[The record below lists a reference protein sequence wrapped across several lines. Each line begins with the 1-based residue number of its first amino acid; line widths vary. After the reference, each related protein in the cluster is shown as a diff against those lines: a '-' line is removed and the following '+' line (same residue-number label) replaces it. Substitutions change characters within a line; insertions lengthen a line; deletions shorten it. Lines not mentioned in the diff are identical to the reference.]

1 MSCKSCMESLKKDPL
16 FAVAMVK
23 LWWAMVNLW
32 REQGNTVIMVI
43 YSDHQRSI
51 LNVYASV
58 SMYCAGLAST
68 PPVEVHQRPSVCPAS
83 GVNSLDGTRHCQ
95 KRKVKP
101 LNNGETCRSPTHLDV
116 GWYILKT
123 IILLKWYIHFHFHDI
138 IGLCIVFGAS
148 TSFVQPKHTNTMTST
163 KTMSRA
169 NSLAS
174 ALLKIKQVFFLGKI
188 HMSTMAC
195 KHAAGPFHWKIIA
208 PFPTR
213 TTATFNPSHPLSLFR
228 ILSYR
233 FNLPSYN

>member
-68 PPVEVHQRPSVCPAS
+68 PPVEVHQRPSVCPVS

-101 LNNGETCRSPTHLDV
+101 LNNGETFAALHIWMLGDTF
-116 GWYILKT
+116 LKQSFCWSD
-123 IILLKWYIHFHFHDI
+123 IFISIFMILLDCALFLVHRLVLFNQNIPTLW
-138 IGLCIVFGAS
+138 L
-148 TSFVQPKHTNTMTST
+148 QPKLWTV
-163 KTMSRA
+163 
-169 NSLAS
+169 
-174 ALLKIKQVFFLGKI
+174 QI
-188 HMSTMAC
+188 H
-195 KHAAGPFHWKIIA
+195 
-208 PFPTR
+208 
-213 TTATFNPSHPLSLFR
+213 
-228 ILSYR
+228 
-233 FNLPSYN
+233 